1 MKQYSNEE
9 MVKKFGVPNQSGT
22 YLAYANIPF
31 PLVIAWDT
39 SQTVKRIRC
48 HKLEVANVEDIFHAI
63 LEEYG
68 LEKIKALG
76 INLFGGCFN
85 YRAMR
90 GGSSWS
96 RHAWGTAIDLDPA
109 RNQLHQQGDS
119 AQFAKKE
126 YRRMID
132 IFEAHG
138 WLSLGRLKNYDW
150 MHFEAALTKTF

>member
-9 MVKKFGVPNQSGT
+9 MVKNFGVPNQSGT

-31 PLVIAWDT
+31 PLIIAWDH
-39 SQTVKRIRC
+39 SQTVSRIRC
-48 HKLEVANVEDIFHAI
+48 HKLVVNSVENIFQDI
-63 LEEYG
+63 LNTYG
-68 LEKIKALG
+68 LKKINALG

-126 YRRMID
+126 YRKMID

-150 MHFEAALTKTF
+150 MHFEAGHK

>member
-1 MKQYSNEE
+1 MIDRYGTPS
-9 MVKKFGVPNQSGT
+9 QSGS
-22 YLAYANIPF
+22 YLAFAKIPF
-31 PLVIAWDT
+31 PLIIAWDH
-39 SQTVKRIRC
+39 SQTVSRIRC
-48 HKLEVANVEDIFHAI
+48 HKLEVANVEAIFNDILKA
-63 LEEYG
+63 YG
-68 LEKIKALG
+68 QEKIKALG
-76 INLFGGCFN
+76 IDLFGGCFN
-85 YRAMR
+85 YRPMR

-126 YRRMID
+126 YRKMID

-150 MHFEAALTKTF
+150 MHFEAGKK

>member
-1 MKQYSNEE
+1 MIDKYG
-9 MVKKFGVPNQSGT
+9 KPNQSGT

-39 SQTVKRIRC
+39 SVTVTRIRC
-48 HKLEVANVEDIFHAI
+48 HKLEVTTVELIFRNI
-63 LEEYG
+63 LNEYG
-68 LEKIKALG
+68 LDKIQALG

-85 YRAMR
+85 YRAIR

-126 YRRMID
+126 YSKMLD

-150 MHFEAALTKTF
+150 MHVEAGKK